1 VESPV
6 QIIVLDAE
14 GQSREIAERLLAA
27 RGQSVLATDDPYRVA
42 DMAGHATIELLL
54 VDMESGGVEPVPRGG
69 RRRDDPETVFPSGPG
84 YAILRSVE
92 RVPFPGRWPLALLA
106 ADPFRRRFGVI
117 DVVPKPLDGEA
128 LRLKVASA
136 LADEAPPPRTPRVVA
151 SDAEEPLGFDAVP
164 RALRSALVV
173 DGDARFRQW
182 IRGLMAIHG
191 FKVHEA
197 EDAQEGLRRALAER
211 PWLIL
216 VEVALPG
223 PVDGVTLCQQVRS
236 HSLTSHTPLLFLS
249 ERDDYRE
256 RYRALSAGADDF
268 LSKRITAREILI
280 RMQLVLKRYADVG
293 ARVGR
298 GNSAL
303 EGRVEAVGAPGVLQM
318 CNLGQLS
325 GVLTIRTDS
334 RTAEFRFR
342 EGEIVGARAGGAN
355 GAEAVY
361 DFIAWAEGRFHFLPG
376 DPVAPTPLGQRFDH
390 LLLEGCRRLDER
402 RRAG

>member
-1 VESPV
+1 
-6 QIIVLDAE
+6 
-14 GQSREIAERLLAA
+14 
-27 RGQSVLATDDPYRVA
+27 
-42 DMAGHATIELLL
+42 
-54 VDMESGGVEPVPRGG
+54 
-69 RRRDDPETVFPSGPG
+69 
-84 YAILRSVE
+84 VE

-106 ADPFRRRFGVI
+106 ADPFRRRFGLI
-117 DVVPKPLDGEA
+117 DIVPKPLDGEA

-136 LADEAPPPRTPRVVA
+136 LADEAPPPRTPGPA
-151 SDAEEPLGFDAVP
+151 SDTEEPLGFDAVP
-164 RALRSALVV
+164 RSLRSALVV

-197 EDAQEGLRRALAER
+197 DNGEEGLRRALGER

-223 PVDGVTLCQQVRS
+223 PIDGVTLCQQVRG

-249 ERDDYRE
+249 EHDDYRE

-280 RMQLVLKRYADVG
+280 RMQLVLKRYADLG
-293 ARVGR
+293 ARVGP
-298 GNSAL
+298 GTSAL

-325 GVLTIRTDS
+325 GVLTIRADS
-334 RTAEFRFR
+334 RTAEFHFR
-342 EGEIVGARAGGAN
+342 EGEIVGARAGGES
-355 GAEAVY
+355 GPEAVY
-361 DFIAWAEGRFHFLPG
+361 DFVAWPEGRFHFLPG
-376 DPVAPTPLGQRFDH
+376 DPVTSVPFGQRFDQ